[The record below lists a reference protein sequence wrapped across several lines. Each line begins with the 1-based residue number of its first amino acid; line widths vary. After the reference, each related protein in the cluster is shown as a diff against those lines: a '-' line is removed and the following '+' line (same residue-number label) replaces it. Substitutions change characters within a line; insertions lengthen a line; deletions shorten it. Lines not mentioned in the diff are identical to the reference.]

1 MDSTRSSYYG
11 RYHSESDAWSF
22 GILLW
27 ETFSLGV
34 CPHPGM
40 TNQQA
45 QEQVERRYQMS
56 VSQQCPECIYKIML
70 KSWDYKLEN
79 RPKFR
84 ELEREM
90 PSKRKSHSD
99 ETLLNSDFR
108 TLIFQQSNLFFSL
121 TSLYHIIWNILLWLF
136 FFEKYVQL

>member
-11 RYHSESDAWSF
+11 RYRSESDAWSF

-56 VSQQCPECIYKIML
+56 VSQQCPERIYKIML
-70 KSWDYKLEN
+70 KSGDYILEN
-79 RPKFR
+79 LPKFR
-84 ELEREM
+84 ELEKEM
-90 PSKRKSHSD
+90 PSRRKSHSD
-99 ETLLNSDFR
+99 ETLLKSDFR
-108 TLIFQQSNLFFSL
+108 TLIFQQSNIFFSL
-121 TSLYHIIWNILLWLF
+121 TSLYHIIWNILLRLF
-136 FFEKYVQL
+136 FFNYF